1 MGVEWVSVIYENVF
15 RRIQSDFSPSIMKTQ
30 KMDKYTNFSNVGSS
44 DTPAAFPF
52 VYVQS
57 LPFDE
62 RGQDLDGETINAG
75 LFSFQ
80 IDVTDNKN
88 RKNVQQVSLEIMRIM
103 KSMRF
108 EAVTALAYED
118 AKGVYRTT
126 SRYQRV
132 IGEGDLL

>member
-1 MGVEWVSVIYENVF
+1 MGVEWVSVISENVF
-15 RRIQSDFSPSIMKTQ
+15 RRIQSDFSPSIMENQ
-30 KMDKYTNFSNVGSS
+30 KMDKYTNFSTVGSS
-44 DTPAAFPF
+44 DTPAVFPF

-62 RGQDLDGETINAG
+62 RGQDLDGKTINAG

-88 RKNVQQVSLEIMRIM
+88 RKNVQQISLEILRIM
-103 KSMRF
+103 KSMGF

-118 AKGVYRTT
+118 AKGVYRAT
-126 SRYQRV
+126 SRYQRI